1 MSIYKQWKFRN
12 QNLNALPFTIEL
24 KYEIL
29 KYTSYTICTRSL
41 YLKLQNIV
49 KKFFHKDLSNGKAY
63 HVYGLEILTQ

>member
-1 MSIYKQWKFRN
+1 MSIYKQWKFGN

-29 KYTSYTICTRSL
+29 KYKSYTICIRSP
-41 YLKLQNIV
+41 YLKLQNIE
-49 KKFFHKDLSNGKAY
+49 KRNFHKDLSNRKAY